1 MTPVVNLHQVLQIT
15 LVVTG
20 CTFIAR
26 AEPAPNY
33 RKNGHVE
40 EMTRASLHQTQ
51 HVQCLQSTCIAFTEP
66 LCNTILISEFVH
78 FHNRA
83 QLFLRT
89 NWIDKELPVP
99 AGQCIFRRCESHRER
114 GTLYS
119 LTVSWFPDRSW
130 QVPHSAPPVYPITGQ
145 APGHVIQQCPILEE
159 CLLRACSVA

>member
-1 MTPVVNLHQVLQIT
+1 MGNGDGWGQDEVKKARDVKCREMKSRISFISVIQLTIKMPSYFSCDIARNISRKLFVAIAKTPTYNMTPVVNLYQVLQIT
-15 LVVTG
+15 QVVTG

-26 AEPAPNY
+26 AEPAPND

-83 QLFLRT
+83 
-89 NWIDKELPVP
+89 V
-99 AGQCIFRRCESHRER
+99 
-114 GTLYS
+114 
-119 LTVSWFPDRSW
+119 VSQD
-130 QVPHSAPPVYPITGQ
+130 
-145 APGHVIQQCPILEE
+145 
-159 CLLRACSVA
+159 